1 MGCCVSSSV
10 AGEEYREAEVQQ
22 DEQLSK
28 RDIRRAESLTAE
40 GKADALLA
48 LIPSRMFTNGASDGA
63 CLFTQQGRKG
73 TNQDAMVVWE
83 VNIHLP
89 HPNLNIYRE
98 QCFHSAS

>member
-10 AGEEYREAEVQQ
+10 AGEEFREAEVQQ
-22 DEQLSK
+22 DEKLSK
-28 RDIRRAESLTAE
+28 GDIRRAESLTAE

-48 LIPSRMFTNGASDGA
+48 LIPSRLFTNGASDGA

-83 VNIHLP
+83 VSIHLP
-89 HPNLNIYRE
+89 HLNLNIHRE
-98 QCFHSAS
+98 QFL